1 MSDSRA
7 LFPITEPIRQINGDE
22 SDALQSKIICTDT
35 NLPTQYKGDS
45 ESVELDVQRALLSE
59 QEMEAHQVIQNQR
72 KVELSPKEPSQNV
85 FSEHCD
91 PNALKEHLLKMTEE
105 HRAEMANKRGKIT
118 HTKNDNVEIGNGY
131 GVPGGGAYY
140 SVSSATKTEEETGSK
155 ELPDFLKQR
164 LKSRGIIKDTKSKEN
179 QATEQNRQKIHEE
192 TKNIDSELPPG
203 WIEAKDPSS
212 GVTFYHNQS
221 TGESQWDRPCQISA
235 SSAQSTIAASSAQSA
250 VQSASSAQ
258 STVQYASSAQNTVE
272 SASSIQSLPD
282 GWVET
287 IDPSTGLKYYCNVKT
302 QVSQWE
308 HPNPALLPRQFRK
321 VAERSSPVGTTAP
334 VLYNLPSQME
344 RCLGC
349 GGWGVGLVQ
358 SWGYCNHCTRVYK
371 LPFQRNQS
379 AQEPLATEQRNTAA
393 KNGPGSKPPS
403 GRKNKK
409 RTYSEEDEV
418 DPMDPSSYSD
428 APRGGWVVGLKGVQP
443 RAADTTASGPLFQ
456 QRPYPSP
463 GAVLRRNAELAGQ
476 SKKQSG
482 SQFTQISKRG
492 DGSDGLGEAD

>member
-72 KVELSPKEPSQNV
+72 KVELSPKEPTQNV

-164 LKSRGIIKDTKSKEN
+164 LKSRGIIKDTKRKEN
-179 QATEQNRQKIHEE
+179 QATEQN
-192 TKNIDSELPPG
+192 
-203 WIEAKDPSS
+203 IEAKDPSS

-235 SSAQSTIAASSAQSA
+235 SLAQSTIAASSAQSA

-258 STVQYASSAQNTVE
+258 STVKYASSAQNTVE
-272 SASSIQSLPD
+272 SAPSIQSLPD
-282 GWVET
+282 
-287 IDPSTGLKYYCNVKT
+287 GLKYYCNVKT

-334 VLYNLPSQME
+334 VLYNLPSQKE

-371 LPFQRNQS
+371 LPFQQNQC

-409 RTYSEEDEV
+409 ITYSEEDEV

-476 SKKQSG
+476 SKKQNG